1 MALQE
6 KELTTYFLEKAQESF
21 RSESLLY
28 KQMENNIYYSVDKLY
43 FSLKDPMGF
52 KKFQDELQK
61 AVYGENAEWIQY
73 LYDRTVIKNIVTTGS
88 AKITDLY
95 KIGGKNY
102 STEYFSVGQIRSK
115 KGNVT
120 SEQVRAQI
128 KKLAADLTDNF
139 KEMYDRTD
147 INNSKEFEAMI
158 AEIRQGITR
167 GLMLNGFRAKFKQ
180 DDATHLSGK
189 TRVNIFTLSEE
200 DENKYVFTSPKITEI
215 YLRQEELVDVIQK
228 STKDIVNK
236 YKDVLGISYTTSTS
250 TFTAAINFINDSGFL
265 KRDVK
270 NASSQDLEQI
280 QRWVYENA
288 ENIAA
293 KFLEEIV
300 YAINQA
306 HPGKSTGNIFSYQST
321 LASMIQKDAH
331 LAMEIYKANTESSVS
346 GTLGEILFA
355 ALLTAMKMEEKTV
368 QILGQEITTSGSA
381 AVDVLLTKKEGDL
394 IQKAG
399 FQLKNYSSVQDEVV
413 LYSQANKFYGGSG
426 DKNAME
432 RYIESSTL
440 SELYK
445 LAREIFIE
453 RSMPFG
459 SNVATGG
466 DHFNTLRNVLAQSI
480 PNYIRYDQADLTD
493 DSFGKN
499 NFYVINFQFIPAS
512 VIFYTLAV
520 SLLEQEK
527 YLEKQNMFFFQG
539 MHGAKSKHGNLL
551 SGYPDD
557 LADSWD
563 RSWMTIRD
571 AKLGELG
578 KNKLLDPY
586 PEDVPN
592 VWKENLYLNFKG
604 VQIKFKNALSILW
617 SNAQR

>member
-21 RSESLLY
+21 NSEQLLY
-28 KQMENNIYYSVDKLY
+28 KQIPNNIYYSVDKLY
-43 FSLKDPMGF
+43 FSLKDPKGF
-52 KKFQDELQK
+52 KQFQDDLQK
-61 AVYGENAEWIQY
+61 AIYGVNAEWIQY

-88 AKITDLY
+88 AKIADLY

-102 STEYFSVGQIRSK
+102 STEYFSVGQIRSES
-115 KGNVT
+115 GNVT
-120 SEQVRAQI
+120 SKQVRAQI
-128 KKLAADLTDNF
+128 RKLATDLTHNF
-139 KEMYDRTD
+139 ENMYKKTD
-147 INNSKEFEAMI
+147 FEKSKEFEAMI
-158 AEIRQGITR
+158 AEIKEGITR

-180 DDATHLSGK
+180 DDKTHISGK
-189 TRVNIFTLSEE
+189 TRINIFTLSEE
-200 DENKYVFTSPKITEI
+200 DESKFIFTSPQITEI
-215 YLRQEELVDVIQK
+215 YLRQEELIDVIQK
-228 STKDIVNK
+228 NTKDIINK
-236 YKDVLGISYTTSTS
+236 YKDVLGVSYTTSTS

-270 NASSQDLEQI
+270 NASSQELEQI
-280 QRWVYENA
+280 QQWIYKNA
-288 ENIAA
+288 DAIAM
-293 KFLEEIV
+293 KFLEEIAS
-300 YAINQA
+300 AIHQA
-306 HPGKSTGNIFSYQST
+306 HPDKSIGNLFSYQST

-368 QILGQEITTSGSA
+368 QILGQEMTTSGSA

-413 LYSQANKFYGGSG
+413 LYSQANKFYGGSD

-453 RSMPFG
+453 RSMPFD

-466 DHFNTLRNVLAQSI
+466 DHFNTMRNILAQSI

-493 DSFGKN
+493 NTFGKN
-499 NFYVINFQFIPAS
+499 NFYIINFQFIPAS
-512 VIFYTLAV
+512 VIFYTLAI

-551 SGYPDD
+551 SAYPDD
-557 LADSWD
+557 LAESWD
-563 RSWMTIRD
+563 KSWMTIRD

-578 KNKLLDPY
+578 KDKLLYPY

-617 SNAQR
+617 SNAKR

>member
-21 RSESLLY
+21 RSEQLLY
-28 KQMENNIYYSVDKLY
+28 KQIPNNIYYSVDKLY
-43 FSLKDPMGF
+43 SSLKDPVGF
-52 KKFQDELQK
+52 KQFQEDLQK
-61 AVYGENAEWIQY
+61 AVYGVNAEWIKF
-73 LYDRTVIKNIVTTGS
+73 LYDRSVIKNIVTTGS
-88 AKITDLY
+88 AKISNLY
-95 KIGGKNY
+95 KIKGKNY
-102 STEYFSVGQIRSK
+102 STEYFSVGQIRGEQ
-115 KGNVT
+115 GNVT
-120 SEQVRAQI
+120 SKQVGAQI
-128 KKLAADLTDNF
+128 RKLATDLTNNF

-147 INNSKEFEAMI
+147 LNKSKEFEAMI
-158 AEIRQGITR
+158 AEIKEGITK

-180 DDATHLSGK
+180 DDKTHISGK
-189 TRVNIFTLSEE
+189 TRINIFTLSEE
-200 DENKYVFTSPKITEI
+200 DESKYVFTSTKITEI
-215 YLRQEELVDVIQK
+215 YLRQEELIDVIQE
-228 STKDIVNK
+228 STKDIINK
-236 YKDVLGISYTTSTS
+236 YKDVLGVSYTTSTS

-270 NASSQDLEQI
+270 NASSQELEQI
-280 QRWVYENA
+280 QQWIYKNA
-288 ENIAA
+288 DAIAA
-293 KFLEEIV
+293 TFLEEIV
-300 YAINQA
+300 SAIHQA
-306 HPGKSTGNIFSYQST
+306 HPTESIGDIFSYQST

-368 QILGQEITTSGSA
+368 QILGQEMTTSGSA

-413 LYSQANKFYGGSG
+413 LYSQANKFYGGSD

-453 RSMPFG
+453 RSMPFD

-466 DHFNTLRNVLAQSI
+466 DHFNTMRNILAQSI

-493 DSFGKN
+493 NTFGKN
-499 NFYVINFQFIPAS
+499 NFYIINFQFIPAS

-520 SLLEQEK
+520 SLSEQEK

-551 SGYPDD
+551 SAYPDD
-557 LADSWD
+557 LAESWD
-563 RSWMTIRD
+563 KSWMTIRD

-578 KNKLLDPY
+578 KDKLLYPY

-617 SNAQR
+617 SNAKR

>member
-6 KELTTYFLEKAQESF
+6 KELTTYFLEKARESF
-21 RSESLLY
+21 NSEQLLY
-28 KQMENNIYYSVDKLY
+28 KQIPNNIYYSVDKLY
-43 FSLKDPMGF
+43 FSLKDPVGF
-52 KKFQDELQK
+52 KNFQDDLQK
-61 AVYGENAEWIQY
+61 AVYGENAKWIKF
-73 LYDRTVIKNIVTTGS
+73 LYDRSVIKNIVTTGS
-88 AKITDLY
+88 AKISNLY
-95 KIGGKNY
+95 KIKGKNY
-102 STEYFSVGQIRSK
+102 STEYFSVGQIRGE

-120 SEQVRAQI
+120 SKQVRAQI
-128 KKLAADLTDNF
+128 KKLATDLTNNF

-147 INNSKEFEAMI
+147 LNNSKEFEAMM
-158 AEIRQGITR
+158 AEIKEGITR

-180 DDATHLSGK
+180 DDKTHISGK
-189 TRVNIFTLSEE
+189 TRINIFTLSEE
-200 DENKYVFTSPKITEI
+200 DESKYVFTSTKITEI
-215 YLRQEELVDVIQK
+215 YLRQEELIDVIQE
-228 STKDIVNK
+228 STKDIINK
-236 YKDVLGISYTTSTS
+236 YKDILGVSYTTSTS

-270 NASSQDLEQI
+270 NASSQELEQI
-280 QRWVYENA
+280 QQWIYENA
-288 ENIAA
+288 DAIAA
-293 KFLEEIV
+293 TFLEEIV
-300 YAINQA
+300 SAIHQA
-306 HPGKSTGNIFSYQST
+306 HPTESTEDIFSYQST

-368 QILGQEITTSGSA
+368 QILGQEMTTSGSA

-413 LYSQANKFYGGSG
+413 LYSQANKFYSQG

-440 SELYK
+440 SELYR

-453 RSMPFG
+453 RSMPFD

-466 DHFNTLRNVLAQSI
+466 DHFDTLRNILAQSI
-480 PNYIRYDQADLTD
+480 PNYIRYDQADLMD
-493 DSFGKN
+493 KSFGKN
-499 NFYVINFQFIPAS
+499 NFYIINFQFIPAS

-539 MHGAKSKHGNLL
+539 MHGATSKYGNLL
-551 SGYPDD
+551 SGYSDD
-557 LADSWD
+557 LAKSWD
-563 RSWMTIRD
+563 ESWMTIRD
-571 AKLGELG
+571 AKIGELG
-578 KNKLLDPY
+578 KDKLLHPY

-617 SNAQR
+617 SNAKR

>member
-21 RSESLLY
+21 NSEQLLY
-28 KQMENNIYYSVDKLY
+28 KQIPNNIYYSVDKLY
-43 FSLKDPMGF
+43 FSLKDPVGF
-52 KKFQDELQK
+52 KKFQEDLQR
-61 AVYGENAEWIQY
+61 AVYGKNAEWIKF
-73 LYDRTVIKNIVTTGS
+73 LYDRSVIKNIVTTGS
-88 AKITDLY
+88 AKISNLY
-95 KIGGKNY
+95 KIKGKNY
-102 STEYFSVGQIRSK
+102 SAEYFSVGQTRGESGNITSK
-115 KGNVT
+115 
-120 SEQVRAQI
+120 QIRAQI
-128 KKLAADLTDNF
+128 KKLATDLTNNF

-147 INNSKEFEAMI
+147 LNNSKEFKAMI
-158 AEIRQGITR
+158 EEIKQGITR

-180 DDATHLSGK
+180 DDATHVSGK
-189 TRVNIFTLSEE
+189 TRINIFTLSEE
-200 DENKYVFTSPKITEI
+200 DENTYIFTSTKITEI
-215 YLRQEELVDVIQK
+215 YLRQEELIDVIQE
-228 STKDIVNK
+228 STKDIINK
-236 YKDVLGISYTTSTS
+236 YKDVLGVSYTTSTS

-270 NASSQDLEQI
+270 NASSQELEQI
-280 QRWVYENA
+280 QQWIYNNA
-288 ENIAA
+288 DAIAA
-293 KFLEEIV
+293 TFLQEIV
-300 YAINQA
+300 SAIHQV
-306 HPGKSTGNIFSYQST
+306 HPGENTGNIFSYQVT

-368 QILGQEITTSGSA
+368 QILGQEMTTSGSA

-413 LYSQANKFYGGSG
+413 LYSQANKFYGSD

-453 RSMPFG
+453 RSMPFD

-466 DHFNTLRNVLAQSI
+466 DHFNTMRNILAQSI

-493 DSFGKN
+493 NSFGKN
-499 NFYVINFQFIPAS
+499 NFYIINFQFIPAS

-551 SGYPDD
+551 QAYPDD

-563 RSWMTIRD
+563 RSWMIIRD

-578 KNKLLDPY
+578 KDKFLYPY

-617 SNAQR
+617 SNAKR